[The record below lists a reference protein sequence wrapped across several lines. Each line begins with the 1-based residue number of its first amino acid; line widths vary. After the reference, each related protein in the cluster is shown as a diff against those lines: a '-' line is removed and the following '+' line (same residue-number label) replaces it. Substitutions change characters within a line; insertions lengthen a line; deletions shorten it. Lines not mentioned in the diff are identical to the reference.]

1 MSPEFASPLNVAP
14 KSAFPPTFPTQ
25 PPPPAMLCT
34 TKLGEPFFS
43 VDNTSPTPS
52 NVTFP
57 ELLMLVSALV
67 WPSVAFPS
75 TSAPTPPP
83 PPID

>member
-1 MSPEFASPLNVAP
+1 
-14 KSAFPPTFPTQ
+14 
-25 PPPPAMLCT
+25 MLCT
-34 TKLGEPFFS
+34 TKLGDPFSS
-43 VDNTSPTPS
+43 VDSTSPIPS

-57 ELLMLVSALV
+57 ELLMVVSALV

-83 PPID
+83 PPMD